1 LNHAASHNRAAF
13 ARPRDLL
20 RVAPLPL
27 VLALSFLCA
36 HAEEGTQLRGPIEAA
51 CESAEPCFRNALAP
65 DAAAVSADERLAR
78 KLERLKQVMER
89 HAGSLWAR
97 RAGLV
102 TGVLLIERQPAEALA
117 FLRAAQRDFPLL
129 EDYVRLWIGE
139 ALLKSGDVSN
149 AASFLD
155 IIPNVVPDTLLGSR
169 IAYRAGE
176 AWFRVGQ
183 CAYATEPL
191 TKAVAQDPQESG
203 AARAL
208 LMLAECQQQDSR
220 SPDSAVTL
228 RQIWTRYPKTP
239 EADEAEKQLS
249 QRNGQPWKPTPDE
262 RYARASALAAAA
274 MNEDAVED
282 FKTFLA
288 AAPGHPKR
296 EEAKLRLAMA
306 LARLKRYDQ
315 AKLVFHE
322 LASNGPSNEANEA
335 AVWLARSYLRTGEGD
350 RLVGLRQAYPKLT
363 LTPEQQAL
371 ILIVMGTW
379 FDDQNQFD
387 QAVAQYRQ
395 IVQLGD
401 RTEQRAEALW
411 RIGWIQYRTEQYGEA
426 ARTLQDLAAIREDP
440 ANNPQALYWAARAL
454 ERLHDA
460 KAAEVYQTLCRR
472 YAWTYY
478 CQLTRSRQDVPPP
491 ETAAA
496 APDSDPGEGSRL
508 GIEQDAHYRRAVELR
523 ALGLEQ
529 EAGRE
534 VTWLLDRYVRNRAA
548 LVELITR
555 LSEAGGYHQ
564 GLRLARLHFRDGLE
578 RGLEPVQ
585 PSLWN
590 VAYPTVYLPTIRALS
605 SDRFDP
611 YLAAAVIREESQY
624 DARAV
629 SRVGAIGLMQLMP
642 TTAQAV
648 AQRNGGAVSRND
660 LFDHETN
667 IRYGVRYLE
676 QLLGQ
681 FNGNLVHAVA
691 AYNAGPPIVTS
702 WIQKFGDKE
711 PDEFVESIPYQ
722 ETRQYVRRVLRSYRE
737 YRRLGGE
744 ACTVRSLDKA
754 C

>member
-1 LNHAASHNRAAF
+1 MRIAC
-13 ARPRDLL
+13 LL
-20 RVAPLPL
+20 LL
-27 VLALSFLCA
+27 LALSFVPVS
-36 HAEEGTQLRGPIEAA
+36 AEEGAPPSASSALS
-51 CESAEPCFRNALAP
+51 CETAEQCFRSALAP
-65 DAAAVSADERLAR
+65 DTAAVSAEERVAR
-78 KLERLKQVMER
+78 KLERLHQLMER
-89 HAGSLWAR
+89 HAGSVWAR
-97 RAGLV
+97 RANLL

-139 ALLKSGDVSN
+139 ALLKSGDVS
-149 AASFLD
+149 ASASFLD
-155 IIPNVVPDTLLGSR
+155 IIPNIVPDTLLGTR

-183 CAYATEPL
+183 CGYAMEPL
-191 TKAVAQDPQESG
+191 SRGVAQEPQDP
-203 AARAL
+203 AASRAL
-208 LMLAECQQQDSR
+208 LMLAECQAQDSR

-228 RQIWTRYPKTP
+228 RQIWMRYPQTP
-239 EADEAEKQLS
+239 EAGEAEKRLS
-249 QRNGQPWKPTPDE
+249 QRLDGQTWKPTADE
-262 RYARASALAAAA
+262 RYVRASAFAAAA
-274 MNEDAVED
+274 FNEEAVEEL
-282 FKTFLA
+282 KAFLA
-288 AAPGHPKR
+288 LASGHPKR

-315 AKLVFHE
+315 AKLIFHE
-322 LASNGPSNEANEA
+322 LASNGPSTEANEA
-335 AVWLARSYLRTGEGD
+335 AVWLARSYLRLGEGD
-350 RLVGLRQAYPKLT
+350 RLVSLRQAYPKLA
-363 LTPEQQAL
+363 LTPEQLAL

-379 FDDQNQFD
+379 FDDQNQSD
-387 QAVAQYRQ
+387 QAIAQYRQ

-411 RIGWIQYRTEQYGEA
+411 RIGWIQYRTGQYGET
-426 ARTLQDLAAIREDP
+426 ARTLQDLVAIKDDP
-440 ANNPQALYWAARAL
+440 ANNPQALYWTARAQ
-454 ERLHDA
+454 ERLQDA
-460 KAAEVYQTLCRR
+460 KAAEVYQTLCRK

-478 CQLTRSRQDVPPP
+478 CQLTRSRVDVPLPELANGTPDPEDGNGRSGIAQDV
-491 ETAAA
+491 
-496 APDSDPGEGSRL
+496 
-508 GIEQDAHYRRAVELR
+508 HYRRAVELR
-523 ALGLEQ
+523 TLGLEQ

-534 VTWLLDRYVRNRAA
+534 VAWLLDRYARNRAA

-555 LSEAGGYHQ
+555 VSEAGGYHQ

-585 PSLWN
+585 PSLWS

-605 SDRFDP
+605 SARLDP
-611 YLAAAVIREESQY
+611 YLAAAIIREESQY

-642 TTAQAV
+642 STAQAV
-648 AQRNGGAVSRND
+648 AQRHGGTVARDD
-660 LFDHETN
+660 LFDQETN

-691 AYNAGPPIVTS
+691 AYNAGPPVVTS

-744 ACTVRSLDKA
+744 TCAVRSLDKA

>member
-1 LNHAASHNRAAF
+1 MRIAW
-13 ARPRDLL
+13 LL
-20 RVAPLPL
+20 FI
-27 VLALSFLCA
+27 LALSSVPIS
-36 HAEEGTQLRGPIEAA
+36 AEEGAPPAA
-51 CESAEPCFRNALAP
+51 SSDPSCETAEQCFRSALAL
-65 DAAAVSADERLAR
+65 DATAVSADDRLAR
-78 KLERLKQVMER
+78 KLERLKQVTER

-97 RAGLV
+97 RAALV

-117 FLRAAQRDFPLL
+117 YLRAAQRDFPLL
-129 EDYVRLWIGE
+129 EDYVRLWIGD
-139 ALLKSGDVSN
+139 ALLKSGDVSA

-155 IIPNVVPDTLLGSR
+155 IIPNVVPDTLLGTR

-191 TKAVAQDPQESG
+191 ARSVTQDPQDSG

-208 LMLAECQQQDSR
+208 LMLAECQHQDSR

-228 RQIWTRYPKTP
+228 RQIWMRYPKTP
-239 EADEAEKQLS
+239 EADEAEKRLS
-249 QRNGQPWKPTPDE
+249 QRLNNGQPWKPTADE
-262 RYARASALAAAA
+262 RYVRASSLAAAA

-282 FKTFLA
+282 FKSFLA
-288 AAPGHPKR
+288 SAPGHAKR

-322 LASNGPSNEANEA
+322 LASGGPSTEANEA
-335 AVWLARSYLRTGEGD
+335 AVWLARSYLRMGDGD
-350 RLVGLRQAYPKLT
+350 RLVGLRQAYPKLA

-371 ILIVMGTW
+371 ILIVLGTW

-395 IVQLGD
+395 IAQLGD

-411 RIGWIQYRTEQYGEA
+411 RIGWIQYRTGQYSEA
-426 ARTLQDLAAIREDP
+426 VKTLQDLVAIREDP
-440 ANNPQALYWAARAL
+440 ANNPQALYWTARAL
-454 ERLHDA
+454 ERLQDL
-460 KAAEVYQTLCRR
+460 KAAEVYQMLCRK

-478 CQLTRSRQDVPPP
+478 CQLTRSRQEVPPP
-491 ETAAA
+491 DPATGT
-496 APDSDPGEGSRL
+496 PDSEPGETGGSS
-508 GIEQDAHYRRAVELR
+508 IAQDVHYRRAVELR

-555 LSEAGGYHQ
+555 VSEAGGYHQ

-585 PSLWN
+585 PSLWS
-590 VAYPTVYLPTIRALS
+590 VAYPTVYLPTIRAFGS
-605 SDRFDP
+605 NRFDP
-611 YLAAAVIREESQY
+611 YLAAAIIREESQY

-648 AQRNGGAVSRND
+648 AQRNGGTVGRD
-660 LFDHETN
+660 ELFDHETN

-676 QLLGQ
+676 QLIGQ

-691 AYNAGPPIVTS
+691 AYNAGPPVVTA

-711 PDEFVESIPYQ
+711 PDEFVELIPYQ

>member
-1 LNHAASHNRAAF
+1 MPHNRIAF
-13 ARPRDLL
+13 ARFRGLL
-20 RVAPLPL
+20 RAAPLLL

-36 HAEEGTQLRGPIEAA
+36 HAEEGTQMRGPVEAS
-51 CESAEPCFRNALAP
+51 CESAEQCFRNALAP
-65 DAAAVSADERLAR
+65 DATAASADERLAR
-78 KLERLKQVMER
+78 KLERLRQVTER

-97 RAGLV
+97 RANLV
-102 TGVLLIERQPAEALA
+102 TGVLLIERQPAEALQ

-183 CAYATEPL
+183 CAYAAEPL
-191 TKAVAQDPQESG
+191 LRAVAQDPQDPG

-208 LMLAECQQQDSR
+208 LMLAECQAQDSR
-220 SPDSAVTL
+220 SPDSTVTL

-249 QRNGQPWKPTPDE
+249 QRLNGGQPWKPTPDE

-282 FKTFLA
+282 LKAFLA
-288 AAPGHPKR
+288 SASGHPKR

-306 LARLKRYDQ
+306 LTRLKRYDQ
-315 AKLVFHE
+315 AKPLFHE
-322 LASNGPSNEANEA
+322 LASNGPSTEANEA
-335 AVWLARSYLRTGEGD
+335 AVWLARSYLRLGEGD
-350 RLVGLRQAYPKLT
+350 RLVNLRQAYPKLT

-371 ILIVMGTW
+371 ILIVQGTW

-395 IVQLGD
+395 IAQLGD

-411 RIGWIQYRTEQYGEA
+411 RIGWIHYRLGRYNEA
-426 ARTLQDLAAIREDP
+426 VQTLQDLVAIREDP
-440 ANNPQALYWAARAL
+440 ANNPQALYWTARAL
-454 ERLHDA
+454 ERLHDV
-460 KAAEVYQTLCRR
+460 KAADVYQALCRK

-478 CQLTRSRQDVPPP
+478 CQLTRSRQEMPPP
-491 ETAAA
+491 EMVNGA
-496 APDSDPGEGSRL
+496 SDVEPGESSGA
-508 GIEQDAHYRRAVELR
+508 GITQDAHYRRAVELR

-548 LVELITR
+548 LVELIMR

-585 PSLWN
+585 PSLWS

-611 YLAAAVIREESQY
+611 YLAAAIIREESQY

-642 TTAQAV
+642 STAQAV
-648 AQRNGGAVSRND
+648 AQRNGGAVSRDD

-691 AYNAGPPIVTS
+691 AYNAGPPIVAT

-711 PDEFVESIPYQ
+711 PDEFVELIPYQ

-744 ACTVRSLDKA
+744 ACAVRSLDKA

>member
-1 LNHAASHNRAAF
+1 MRVVS
-13 ARPRDLL
+13 LL
-20 RVAPLPL
+20 F
-27 VLALSFLCA
+27 VLALASVPVSA
-36 HAEEGTQLRGPIEAA
+36 GEGAQPPALIDIPCEAA
-51 CESAEPCFRNALAP
+51 EACFRNALAP

-78 KLERLKQVMER
+78 KLERLRRLTER

-97 RAGLV
+97 RANLV
-102 TGVLLIERQPAEALA
+102 MGMLLIERQPAEALT

-139 ALLKSGDVSN
+139 ALLKSGDVFES
-149 AASFLD
+149 ASFLD
-155 IIPNVVPDTLLGSR
+155 IIPNIVPDTLLGSR

-183 CAYATEPL
+183 CGYAMEL
-191 TKAVAQDPQESG
+191 LSRGVAQEPQDP
-203 AARAL
+203 AASRAL
-208 LMLAECQQQDSR
+208 LMLAECQHQDNR
-220 SPDSAVTL
+220 SPASDVTL
-228 RQIWTRYPKTP
+228 RQIWMRYPQTP
-239 EADEAEKQLS
+239 EAGEAEKRLS
-249 QRNGQPWKPTPDE
+249 QRLDGQTWKPTADE
-262 RYARASALAAAA
+262 RYVRASVFAAAA
-274 MNEDAVED
+274 FNEEAAEE
-282 FKTFLA
+282 FKAFLA
-288 AAPGHPKR
+288 SAPDHPKR
-296 EEAKLRLAMA
+296 EEAKLRLALA

-315 AKLVFHE
+315 AKLIFHE
-322 LASNGPSNEANEA
+322 LASNGPSTEANEA
-335 AVWLARSYLRTGEGD
+335 AVWLARSYLRLGEGD
-350 RLVGLRQAYPKLT
+350 RLVSLLQVYPKLA

-371 ILIVMGTW
+371 ILIVLGTW

-387 QAVAQYRQ
+387 QAIAQYRQ

-411 RIGWIQYRTEQYGEA
+411 RIGWIQYRTGQYSEA
-426 ARTLQDLAAIREDP
+426 ARTLQDLVAIREDP
-440 ANNPQALYWAARAL
+440 ANNPQALYWTARAL
-454 ERLHDA
+454 ERLQDA
-460 KAAEVYQTLCRR
+460 RAADLYQALCRK

-478 CQLTRSRQDVPPP
+478 CQLTRSRQEVPLPDP
-491 ETAAA
+491 AGAG
-496 APDSDPGEGSRL
+496 PDSEPVEDSGSS
-508 GIEQDAHYRRAVELR
+508 IAQDVHYRRAVELR
-523 ALGLEQ
+523 TLGLEQ

-534 VTWLLDRYVRNRAA
+534 VTWLLDHYVRNRAA

-585 PSLWN
+585 PSLWS

-605 SDRFDP
+605 SARLDP
-611 YLAAAVIREESQY
+611 YLAAAIIREESQY

-642 TTAQAV
+642 STAQAV
-648 AQRNGGAVSRND
+648 AQWHGGTVARDD

-667 IRYGVRYLE
+667 IRYGVRYLD

-744 ACTVRSLDKA
+744 ACAVRSLDKA

>member
-1 LNHAASHNRAAF
+1 M
-13 ARPRDLL
+13 
-20 RVAPLPL
+20 RVACLL
-27 VLALSFLCA
+27 FVLALPFVPVS
-36 HAEEGTQLRGPIEAA
+36 AEEGAPPPAPIDAS
-51 CESAEPCFRNALAP
+51 CESAEQCFRSALAP
-65 DAAAVSADERLAR
+65 DTAAVSAEERVAR
-78 KLERLKQVMER
+78 KLERLHQLMER
-89 HAGSLWAR
+89 HAGSVWAR
-97 RAGLV
+97 RANLL
-102 TGVLLIERQPAEALA
+102 TGVLLIERQPAEALL

-139 ALLKSGDVSN
+139 ALLKSDDVS
-149 AASFLD
+149 ASASLLD
-155 IIPNVVPDTLLGSR
+155 IIPNIVPDTLLGTR

-183 CAYATEPL
+183 CDYAMEPL
-191 TKAVAQDPQESG
+191 SRGVAQEPQDP
-203 AARAL
+203 AASRAL
-208 LMLAECQQQDSR
+208 LMLAECQHQDNR

-228 RQIWTRYPKTP
+228 RQIWMRYPQTP
-239 EADEAEKQLS
+239 EAGEAEKRLS
-249 QRNGQPWKPTPDE
+249 QRLNGQTWKPTADE
-262 RYARASALAAAA
+262 RYVRASAFAAAA
-274 MNEDAVED
+274 FNEEAVEEL
-282 FKTFLA
+282 KAFLA
-288 AAPGHPKR
+288 SASGHPKR

-315 AKLVFHE
+315 AKLIFHE
-322 LASNGPSNEANEA
+322 LASSGPSTEANEA
-335 AVWLARSYLRTGEGD
+335 AVWLARSYLRLGEGD
-350 RLVGLRQAYPKLT
+350 RLVSLRQAYPKLA
-363 LTPEQQAL
+363 LTPEQLAL
-371 ILIVMGTW
+371 ILIVLGTW

-387 QAVAQYRQ
+387 QAIAQYRQ

-411 RIGWIQYRTEQYGEA
+411 RIGWIQYRTGQYSET
-426 ARTLQDLAAIREDP
+426 ARTLQDLVAIRDDP
-440 ANNPQALYWAARAL
+440 ANNPQALYWTARAQ
-454 ERLHDA
+454 ERLQDA
-460 KAAEVYQTLCRR
+460 KAAEVYQALCRK

-478 CQLTRSRQDVPPP
+478 CQLTRSRVDVPLPELANGTPDPEDGNDRSGIAQDV
-491 ETAAA
+491 
-496 APDSDPGEGSRL
+496 
-508 GIEQDAHYRRAVELR
+508 HYRRAVELR
-523 ALGLEQ
+523 TLGLEQ

-534 VTWLLDRYVRNRAA
+534 VAWLLDRYARNRAA
-548 LVELITR
+548 LIELITR
-555 LSEAGGYHQ
+555 VSEAGGYHQ

-585 PSLWN
+585 PSLWS

-605 SDRFDP
+605 SARLDP
-611 YLAAAVIREESQY
+611 YLAAAIIREESQY

-642 TTAQAV
+642 STAQAV
-648 AQRNGGAVSRND
+648 AQRHGGTVARDD
-660 LFDHETN
+660 LFDQETN

-691 AYNAGPPIVTS
+691 AYNAGPPTVTS

-744 ACTVRSLDKA
+744 ACAVRSLDKV

>member
-1 LNHAASHNRAAF
+1 MRIAC
-13 ARPRDLL
+13 LL
-20 RVAPLPL
+20 FM
-27 VLALSFLCA
+27 LALSFVPVS
-36 HAEEGTQLRGPIEAA
+36 AEEGTPPPAPIDAS
-51 CESAEPCFRNALAP
+51 CETAEQCFRNALAP
-65 DAAAVSADERLAR
+65 DATAVSADERLAR
-78 KLERLKQVMER
+78 KLERLRRLTER

-97 RAGLV
+97 RANLV
-102 TGVLLIERQPAEALA
+102 MGVLLIERQPAEALL

-139 ALLKSGDVSN
+139 ALLKSGDVF
-149 AASFLD
+149 ASASLLD
-155 IIPNVVPDTLLGSR
+155 IIPNIVPDTLLGSR

-183 CAYATEPL
+183 CGYAMEPL
-191 TKAVAQDPQESG
+191 SRG
-203 AARAL
+203 AAQEPQDAGASRAL
-208 LMLAECQQQDSR
+208 LMLAECQAQDNR
-220 SPDSAVTL
+220 SPDSSVTL
-228 RQIWTRYPKTP
+228 RQIWMRYPQTL
-239 EADEAEKQLS
+239 EAGEAEKRLS
-249 QRNGQPWKPTPDE
+249 QRLNGQTWKPTADE
-262 RYARASALAAAA
+262 RYVRASAFAAAA
-274 MNEDAVED
+274 FNEEAVEEL
-282 FKTFLA
+282 KAFLSSA
-288 AAPGHPKR
+288 SGHPKR

-315 AKLVFHE
+315 AKLIFHE
-322 LASNGPSNEANEA
+322 LASSGPSTEANEA
-335 AVWLARSYLRTGEGD
+335 AVWLARSYLRLGEGD
-350 RLVGLRQAYPKLT
+350 RLVSLRQVYPKLT

-371 ILIVMGTW
+371 ILIVQGTW
-379 FDDQNQFD
+379 FDDQNQSD
-387 QAVAQYRQ
+387 QAIAQYRQ
-395 IVQLGD
+395 IVQFGD

-411 RIGWIQYRTEQYGEA
+411 RIGWIQYRTGQYSET
-426 ARTLQDLAAIREDP
+426 ARTLQDLVAIREDP
-440 ANNPQALYWAARAL
+440 ANNPQALYWTARAQ
-454 ERLHDA
+454 ERLQDA
-460 KAAEVYQTLCRR
+460 KAAEGYQALCRK

-478 CQLTRSRQDVPPP
+478 CQLTRTRVDVPLPDP
-491 ETAAA
+491 AGG
-496 APDSDPGEGSRL
+496 APDSESGEDSRS
-508 GIEQDAHYRRAVELR
+508 GIAQDVHYRRAVELR
-523 ALGLEQ
+523 TLGLEQ

-534 VTWLLDRYVRNRAA
+534 VAWLLDRYARNRAA

-555 LSEAGGYHQ
+555 VSEAGGYHQ

-585 PSLWN
+585 PSLWS

-605 SDRFDP
+605 SARLDP
-611 YLAAAVIREESQY
+611 YLAAAIIREESQY

-642 TTAQAV
+642 STAQAV
-648 AQRNGGAVSRND
+648 AQRNGSTVARDD
-660 LFDHETN
+660 LFDQETN

-691 AYNAGPPIVTS
+691 AYNAGPPVVTG
-702 WIQKFGDKE
+702 WIQKFGDRE

-744 ACTVRSLDKA
+744 ACVVRSLDKA

>member
-1 LNHAASHNRAAF
+1 MRVLC
-13 ARPRDLL
+13 LL
-20 RVAPLPL
+20 LL
-27 VLALSFLCA
+27 SALSSVPVS
-36 HAEEGTQLRGPIEAA
+36 AEETAIPSAHIDPS
-51 CESAEPCFRNALAP
+51 CETAERCFRSALAP
-65 DAAAVSADERLAR
+65 DAEALSADERTAR
-78 KLERLKQVMER
+78 KLERLKRVTER

-97 RAGLV
+97 RATL
-102 TGVLLIERQPAEALA
+102 TMGVLLIERQPAEALSH
-117 FLRAAQRDFPLL
+117 LRAAKPDFTLL
-129 EDYVRLWIGE
+129 DDYVRLWIGE
-139 ALLKSGDVSN
+139 ALLRSGDVSS
-149 AASFLD
+149 AASYLE

-169 IAYRAGE
+169 IAYRSGE

-183 CAYATEPL
+183 CGYAMEPL
-191 TKAVAQDPQESG
+191 TKAVTQDPQDPG

-208 LMLAECQQQDSR
+208 LMLAECQAQGNR
-220 SPDSAVTL
+220 SPDSSVTL
-228 RQIWTRYPKTP
+228 RQIWVRYPKTP

-249 QRNGQPWKPTPDE
+249 RLNEGEPWKPTADE

-274 MNEDAVED
+274 MNEDAAED
-282 FKTFLA
+282 FKAFLTS
-288 AAPGHPKR
+288 APGHPKR
-296 EEAKLRLAMA
+296 EEVRLRLAIA
-306 LARLKRYDQ
+306 LVRLKRYDQ
-315 AKLVFHE
+315 AKLIFQE
-322 LASNGPSNEANEA
+322 LASNGPSTEANEA
-335 AVWLARSYLRTGEGD
+335 AVWLARSYLRLSEGD

-363 LTPEQQAL
+363 LTSEQQAL
-371 ILIVMGTW
+371 ILIMQGTW
-379 FDDQNQFD
+379 FDDQNQPE

-395 IVQLGD
+395 ITQFGD

-411 RIGWIQYRTEQYGEA
+411 RIGWIQYRTGQYREA
-426 ARTLQDLAAIREDP
+426 VQTLQELVAIKEDP
-440 ANNPQALYWAARAL
+440 ANNPQALYWTARSL
-454 ERLHDA
+454 ERLQDSTTADA
-460 KAAEVYQTLCRR
+460 YQSLCRK

-478 CQLTRSRQDVPPP
+478 CQLTRSRVDVPPP
-491 ETAAA
+491 DPANGT
-496 APDSDPGEGSRL
+496 PDSEPGEAGGS
-508 GIEQDAHYRRAVELR
+508 GIEQDVHYRRAVELR

-605 SDRFDP
+605 SARFDP
-611 YLAAAVIREESQY
+611 YLAAAIIREESQY

-648 AQRNGGAVSRND
+648 AQRNGGTVGRDD

-711 PDEFVESIPYQ
+711 PDEFVEMIPYQ

-744 ACTVRSLDKA
+744 ACAVRSLDKT

>member
-1 LNHAASHNRAAF
+1 MRIAC
-13 ARPRDLL
+13 LL
-20 RVAPLPL
+20 F
-27 VLALSFLCA
+27 VLALSFVPVS
-36 HAEEGTQLRGPIEAA
+36 AEEGAPPPAPIDAS
-51 CESAEPCFRNALAP
+51 CETAEQCFRNALAP

-78 KLERLKQVMER
+78 KLERLKQVTER

-97 RAGLV
+97 RANLV
-102 TGVLLIERQPAEALA
+102 TGVLLIERQPAESLA

-139 ALLKSGDVSN
+139 ALLKSGDVFA

-155 IIPNVVPDTLLGSR
+155 IIPNIVPDTLLGSR

-183 CAYATEPL
+183 CGYAMEPL
-191 TKAVAQDPQESG
+191 TKAVTQDPQNPG

-208 LMLAECQQQDSR
+208 LMLAECQHQDSQ
-220 SPDSAVTL
+220 SPDSTVTL
-228 RQIWTRYPKTP
+228 RQIWMRYPKTP
-239 EADEAEKQLS
+239 EADAAETQLS
-249 QRNGQPWKPTPDE
+249 QRLNNGQSWKPTPDE
-262 RYARASALAAAA
+262 RYVRASVLAAAA

-282 FKTFLA
+282 FKVFLA
-288 AAPGHPKR
+288 SAPGHSKR
-296 EEAKLRLAMA
+296 EEARLRLAMA

-322 LASNGPSNEANEA
+322 LASNGPSSEANEA
-335 AVWLARSYLRTGEGD
+335 AVWLARSYLRLGEGD
-350 RLVGLRQAYPKLT
+350 RLVSLRQTYPKLT

-371 ILIVMGTW
+371 ILIVLGTW

-387 QAVAQYRQ
+387 QAVAQYRR
-395 IVQLGD
+395 IAQLGD

-411 RIGWIQYRTEQYGEA
+411 RIGWIQYRTGQYSEA
-426 ARTLQDLAAIREDP
+426 ARTLQDLVAIREDP
-440 ANNPQALYWAARAL
+440 ANNPQALYWTARAL

-460 KAAEVYQTLCRR
+460 KASDVYQALCRK

-478 CQLTRSRQDVPPP
+478 CQLTRSRQEVPPP
-491 ETAAA
+491 DGASG
-496 APDSDPGEGSRL
+496 APDSETGESNRL

-564 GLRLARLHFRDGLE
+564 GLRLARLYFRDGLE

-585 PSLWN
+585 PSLWS

-642 TTAQAV
+642 TTAQAM
-648 AQRNGGAVSRND
+648 AQRNGGTVGRDD

-744 ACTVRSLDKA
+744 TCAVRSLDKA

>member
-1 LNHAASHNRAAF
+1 MR
-13 ARPRDLL
+13 
-20 RVAPLPL
+20 
-27 VLALSFLCA
+27 LALLLFILLLSPA
-36 HAEEGTQLRGPIEAA
+36 PVSAEEAVKPSASTPASDPS
-51 CESAEPCFRNALAP
+51 CETPEQCFRSALAP
-65 DAAAVSADERLAR
+65 DAEALSADERLAR
-78 KLERLKQVMER
+78 KLERLKRVTER
-89 HAGSLWAR
+89 HAGSHWAR
-97 RAGLV
+97 RATLV
-102 TGVLLIERQPAEALA
+102 TGVLLVERQPAEALVH
-117 FLRAAQRDFPLL
+117 LRAAQPYFPLL
-129 EDYVRLWIGE
+129 DDYLRLWIGE
-139 ALLKSGDVSN
+139 ALLKSGDIAN

-155 IIPNVVPDTLLGSR
+155 ITTTVVPDTLLGSR

-191 TKAVAQDPQESG
+191 MKAVAQDPQDPG

-208 LMLAECQQQDSR
+208 LMLAECQAQGSR
-220 SPDSAVTL
+220 SPDSSVTL

-249 QRNGQPWKPTPDE
+249 RLNDGQPWKPAADE
-262 RYARASALAAAA
+262 RYARASALAASA

-282 FKTFLA
+282 FKAFLA
-288 AAPGHPKR
+288 MAPNHPKR
-296 EEAKLRLAMA
+296 EEARLRLAIA
-306 LARLKRYDQ
+306 LVRLKRYDQ
-315 AKLVFHE
+315 AKLIFHE
-322 LASNGPSNEANEA
+322 LASNGPSSEANEA
-335 AVWLARSYLRTGEGD
+335 VVWLARSYLRLGEGD
-350 RLVGLRQAYPKLT
+350 RLTGLRQAYPKVT

-371 ILIVMGTW
+371 ILIVQGTW
-379 FDDQNQFD
+379 HDDQNQFD
-387 QAVAQYRQ
+387 QAIALYRR
-395 IVQLGD
+395 IAELGD

-411 RIGWIQYRTEQYGEA
+411 RIGWIQYRTGQYREA
-426 ARTLQDLAAIREDP
+426 VQTLQDLVAIREDP
-440 ANNPQALYWAARAL
+440 ANNPQALYWTARAL
-454 ERLHDA
+454 ERLQDA
-460 KAAEVYQTLCRR
+460 RAAEVYQSLCRK

-478 CQLTRSRQDVPPP
+478 CQLTRSRLEVPPP
-491 ETAAA
+491 DSVNG
-496 APDSDPGEGSRL
+496 APDSEPGEAGGS
-508 GIEQDAHYRRAVELR
+508 GIEQDVHYRRAVELR
-523 ALGLEQ
+523 TLGLEQ

-534 VTWLLDRYVRNRAA
+534 VAWLLDRYLRNRAA

-585 PSLWN
+585 PALWN
-590 VAYPTVYLPTIRALS
+590 VAYPTVYLPTIRAFGGA
-605 SDRFDP
+605 RFDP
-611 YLAAAVIREESQY
+611 YLAAAIIREESQY

-642 TTAQAV
+642 ATAQAV
-648 AQRNGGAVSRND
+648 AQRNGAAVSRDD

-681 FNGNLVHAVA
+681 FNGNLVHAIA
-691 AYNAGPPIVTS
+691 AYNAGPPIVTT
-702 WIQKFGDKE
+702 WIQKFGDRE
-711 PDEFVESIPYQ
+711 PDEFVEMIPYQ

-744 ACTVRSLDKA
+744 ACAVRSLDKV

>member
-1 LNHAASHNRAAF
+1 MRIAW
-13 ARPRDLL
+13 LL
-20 RVAPLPL
+20 FM
-27 VLALSFLCA
+27 LALSSVPVS
-36 HAEEGTQLRGPIEAA
+36 AEEGTPPPASLDPS
-51 CESAEPCFRNALAP
+51 CETAESCFRNALAP
-65 DAAAVSADERLAR
+65 NATAVSADERLAR
-78 KLERLKQVMER
+78 KLERLKQVTER

-97 RAGLV
+97 RATLV
-102 TGVLLIERQPAEALA
+102 MGVLLIERQPAEALA
-117 FLRAAQRDFPLL
+117 YLRAAQPEFPLL
-129 EDYVRLWIGE
+129 EDYVRLWIGD
-139 ALLKSGDVSN
+139 ALLKSGDVSA

-191 TKAVAQDPQESG
+191 TRAVAQEPQDAG
-203 AARAL
+203 ASRAL
-208 LMLAECQQQDSR
+208 LMLAECQAQDNR
-220 SPDSAVTL
+220 SPDSTVTL
-228 RQIWTRYPKTP
+228 RQIWMRYPQTP
-239 EADEAEKQLS
+239 EADEAEKRLS
-249 QRNGQPWKPTPDE
+249 QRLNGQTWKPTADE
-262 RYARASALAAAA
+262 RYVRASAFAAAA
-274 MNEDAVED
+274 MNEEAVED
-282 FKTFLA
+282 FKVFLA
-288 AAPGHPKR
+288 SAPGHSKR
-296 EEAKLRLAMA
+296 EEARLRLAIA
-306 LARLKRYDQ
+306 LVRLKRYDQ

-322 LASNGPSNEANEA
+322 LASSGPSNEANEA
-335 AVWLARSYLRTGEGD
+335 AVWLARSYLRLGEGD
-350 RLVGLRQAYPKLT
+350 RLVSLRQAYPKLA

-371 ILIVMGTW
+371 ILIVLGTW

-395 IVQLGD
+395 IAQLGD

-411 RIGWIQYRTEQYGEA
+411 RIGWIQYRAGQYSEA
-426 ARTLQDLAAIREDP
+426 ARTLQDLVAIREDP
-440 ANNPQALYWAARAL
+440 ANNPQALYWTARAL
-454 ERLHDA
+454 ERLQDS
-460 KAAEVYQTLCRR
+460 KAAEVYQALCRK

-478 CQLTRSRQDVPPP
+478 CQLTRSRQEVPPP
-491 ETAAA
+491 ELATGAL
-496 APDSDPGEGSRL
+496 DSEPGEAGGSS
-508 GIEQDAHYRRAVELR
+508 IAQDVHYRRAVELR

-529 EAGRE
+529 EAGHE

-585 PSLWN
+585 PSLWS

-611 YLAAAVIREESQY
+611 YLAAAIIREESQY

-642 TTAQAV
+642 ATAQAV

-744 ACTVRSLDKA
+744 ACAVRSLDKA

>member
-1 LNHAASHNRAAF
+1 MR
-13 ARPRDLL
+13 
-20 RVAPLPL
+20 
-27 VLALSFLCA
+27 LALLLLLLLPAPTMVS
-36 HAEEGTQLRGPIEAA
+36 AEEAVKPSA
-51 CESAEPCFRNALAP
+51 SAEPACETPEQCFRSALAP
-65 DAAAVSADERLAR
+65 DAEALSSDERLAR
-78 KLERLKQVMER
+78 KLERLKRVTER
-89 HAGSLWAR
+89 QAGSHWAR
-97 RAGLV
+97 RATLV
-102 TGVLLIERQPAEALA
+102 TGVLLIERQPAEALIH
-117 FLRAAQRDFPLL
+117 LRASQPYFPLL
-129 EDYVRLWIGE
+129 DDYLRLWIGE
-139 ALLKSGDVSN
+139 ALLKSGDISA

-155 IIPNVVPDTLLGSR
+155 ITTTIVPDTLLGSR

-191 TKAVAQDPQESG
+191 TKAVAQDPQDPG

-208 LMLAECQQQDSR
+208 LMLAECQAQGNR
-220 SPDSAVTL
+220 SPDNSVTL
-228 RQIWTRYPKTP
+228 RQIWMRYPKTP

-249 QRNGQPWKPTPDE
+249 RLNDGQPWKPAADE
-262 RYARASALAAAA
+262 RYVRASVLAAAA
-274 MNEDAVED
+274 MNEDAAED
-282 FKTFLA
+282 FKAFLA
-288 AAPGHPKR
+288 MAPNHPKR
-296 EEAKLRLAMA
+296 DEARLRLAIA
-306 LARLKRYDQ
+306 LVRLKRYDQ
-315 AKLVFHE
+315 AKLIFHE
-322 LASNGPSNEANEA
+322 LATGGPSTEANEA
-335 AVWLARSYLRTGEGD
+335 AVWLARSYLRLGEGD
-350 RLVGLRQAYPKLT
+350 RLTGLRQAYPKVT

-371 ILIVMGTW
+371 ILIVQGTW

-387 QAVAQYRQ
+387 QAIAQYRQ

-411 RIGWIQYRTEQYGEA
+411 RIGWIQYRTGQYREA
-426 ARTLQDLAAIREDP
+426 VQTLQDLVAGKEDP
-440 ANNPQALYWAARAL
+440 ANNPQALYWTARAL
-454 ERLHDA
+454 ERLQDA
-460 KAAEVYQTLCRR
+460 KATEVYQSLCRK

-478 CQLTRSRQDVPPP
+478 CQLTRSRQEMPPP
-491 ETAAA
+491 DVVNG
-496 APDSDPGEGSRL
+496 APDSEAGEAGGS
-508 GIEQDAHYRRAVELR
+508 GIEQDVHYRRAVELR
-523 ALGLEQ
+523 TLGLEQ

-590 VAYPTVYLPTIRALS
+590 VAYPTVYLPTIRAFGS
-605 SDRFDP
+605 ARFDP
-611 YLAAAVIREESQY
+611 YLAAAIIREESQY

-648 AQRNGGAVSRND
+648 AQRNGAAVTRDD

-691 AYNAGPPIVTS
+691 AYNAGPPIVMT
-702 WIQKFGDKE
+702 WIQKFGDKD
-711 PDEFVESIPYQ
+711 PDEFVEMIPYQ

-744 ACTVRSLDKA
+744 ACAVRSLDKT

>member
-1 LNHAASHNRAAF
+1 MRIAS
-13 ARPRDLL
+13 LL
-20 RVAPLPL
+20 FIV
-27 VLALSFLCA
+27 ALSSVPIS
-36 HAEEGTQLRGPIEAA
+36 AEEGAPPPASSDPS
-51 CESAEPCFRNALAP
+51 CETAEQCFRSALAP
-65 DAAAVSADERLAR
+65 DATAASADERLAR
-78 KLERLKQVMER
+78 KLERLKRVTEH

-97 RAGLV
+97 RAALV

-117 FLRAAQRDFPLL
+117 YLRAAQRDFPLL
-129 EDYVRLWIGE
+129 EDYVRLWIGD
-139 ALLKSGDVSN
+139 ALLKSGDVSA

-155 IIPNVVPDTLLGSR
+155 IIPNVVPDTLLGTR

-191 TKAVAQDPQESG
+191 ARSVTQDPQDSG

-208 LMLAECQQQDSR
+208 LMLAECQHQDSR

-228 RQIWTRYPKTP
+228 RQIWMRYPKTP
-239 EADEAEKQLS
+239 EADEAEKRLS
-249 QRNGQPWKPTPDE
+249 QRLNNGQPWKPTADE
-262 RYARASALAAAA
+262 RYVRASSLAAAA

-282 FKTFLA
+282 FKSFLA
-288 AAPGHPKR
+288 SAPGHAKR

-322 LASNGPSNEANEA
+322 LASGGPSTEANEA
-335 AVWLARSYLRTGEGD
+335 AVWLARSYLRMGDGD
-350 RLVGLRQAYPKLT
+350 RLVGLRQAYPKLA

-371 ILIVMGTW
+371 ILIVLGTW

-395 IVQLGD
+395 IAQLGD

-411 RIGWIQYRTEQYGEA
+411 RIGWIQYRTGQYSEA
-426 ARTLQDLAAIREDP
+426 VKTLQDLVAIREDP
-440 ANNPQALYWAARAL
+440 ANNPQALYWTARAL
-454 ERLHDA
+454 ERLQDL
-460 KAAEVYQTLCRR
+460 KAAEVYQMLCRK

-478 CQLTRSRQDVPPP
+478 CQLTRSRQEVPPP
-491 ETAAA
+491 DPATGT
-496 APDSDPGEGSRL
+496 PDFEPGEAGGS
-508 GIEQDAHYRRAVELR
+508 IIAQDVHYRRAVELR

-555 LSEAGGYHQ
+555 VSEAGGYHQ

-585 PSLWN
+585 PSLWS
-590 VAYPTVYLPTIRALS
+590 VAYPTVYLPTIRAFGS
-605 SDRFDP
+605 NRFDP
-611 YLAAAVIREESQY
+611 YLAAAIIREESQY

-648 AQRNGGAVSRND
+648 AQRNGGTVGRD
-660 LFDHETN
+660 ELFDHETN

-676 QLLGQ
+676 QLIGQ

-691 AYNAGPPIVTS
+691 AYNAGPPVVTA

-711 PDEFVESIPYQ
+711 PDEFVELIPYQ

>member
-1 LNHAASHNRAAF
+1 MRIAG
-13 ARPRDLL
+13 LL
-20 RVAPLPL
+20 F
-27 VLALSFLCA
+27 VLALSFVPA
-36 HAEEGTQLRGPIEAA
+36 SAEEAGTLPPAPIDAS
-51 CESAEPCFRNALAP
+51 CEMAESCFRYALAP
-65 DAAAVSADERLAR
+65 DATAVSADERVAR
-78 KLERLKQVMER
+78 KLERLHQLMER
-89 HAGSLWAR
+89 HAGSVWAR
-97 RAGLV
+97 RANLL

-139 ALLKSGDVSN
+139 ALLKSGDVF
-149 AASFLD
+149 ASASLLD

-183 CAYATEPL
+183 CGYAMEPL
-191 TKAVAQDPQESG
+191 SRGVAQEPQD
-203 AARAL
+203 AAASRAL
-208 LMLAECQQQDSR
+208 LMLAECQHQDSR

-228 RQIWTRYPKTP
+228 RQIWTRYPQTP
-239 EADEAEKQLS
+239 EADEAEKKLS
-249 QRNGQPWKPTPDE
+249 QRLDGQPWKPTPDE
-262 RYARASALAAAA
+262 RYARASALASVAL
-274 MNEDAVED
+274 NDEAVGEL
-282 FKTFLA
+282 KAFLSS
-288 AAPGHPKR
+288 APGHPKR
-296 EEAKLRLAMA
+296 DEAKFKLGLAQ
-306 LARLKRYDQ
+306 ARLKRYDQ
-315 AKLVFHE
+315 AKMVFQE
-322 LASNGPSNEANEA
+322 LASNGPSSEANEA
-335 AVWLARSYLRTGEGD
+335 AVWLARSYLRLGEGD
-350 RLVGLRQAYPKLT
+350 RLVNLRQAYPKLA
-363 LTPEQQAL
+363 LTPEQQAA
-371 ILIVMGTW
+371 ILLVLGTW
-379 FDDQNQFD
+379 YDDQNQLD
-387 QAVAQYRQ
+387 QAIAQYRH
-395 IVQLGD
+395 IVQFGD
-401 RTEQRAEALW
+401 QTEQRAEALW
-411 RIGWIQYRTEQYGEA
+411 RIGWIHYRTGSYQDSVN
-426 ARTLQDLAAIREDP
+426 TLQELVAIKEDP
-440 ANNPQALYWAARAL
+440 ANNPQALYWTARAQ
-454 ERLHDA
+454 ERLQDA
-460 KAAEVYQTLCRR
+460 KAAEVYQALCRK

-478 CQLTRSRQDVPPP
+478 CQLTRTRQDVPPP
-491 ETAAA
+491 DLTNGT
-496 APDSDPGEGSRL
+496 PDPDGGNGRT
-508 GIEQDAHYRRAVELR
+508 GIAQDVHYRRAVELR
-523 ALGLEQ
+523 TLGLEQ

-534 VTWLLDRYVRNRAA
+534 VAWLLDRYVRNRAA

-585 PSLWN
+585 PSLWS

-605 SDRFDP
+605 SARLDP
-611 YLAAAVIREESQY
+611 YLAAAIIREESQY

-642 TTAQAV
+642 STAQAV
-648 AQRNGGAVSRND
+648 AQRNGGTVTRDD
-660 LFDHETN
+660 LFDQETN

-744 ACTVRSLDKA
+744 ACAVRSLDKA

>member
-1 LNHAASHNRAAF
+1 MRIAS
-13 ARPRDLL
+13 LL
-20 RVAPLPL
+20 FM
-27 VLALSFLCA
+27 LALSSVPVS
-36 HAEEGTQLRGPIEAA
+36 AEEGTPPPAPIDTS
-51 CESAEPCFRNALAP
+51 CETAEQCFRNALAP

-78 KLERLKQVMER
+78 KLERLKRVTER

-97 RAGLV
+97 RATLV
-102 TGVLLIERQPAEALA
+102 MGVLLIERQPAEALA
-117 FLRAAQRDFPLL
+117 YLRAAQRDFPVL
-129 EDYVRLWIGE
+129 EDYVRLWIGD
-139 ALLKSGDVSN
+139 ALLKSGDVST

-155 IIPNVVPDTLLGSR
+155 IIPNVVPDTLLGTR

-191 TKAVAQDPQESG
+191 TRSVAQDPQDSG

-208 LMLAECQQQDSR
+208 LMLAECQHQDSR
-220 SPDSAVTL
+220 SPDSTVTL
-228 RQIWTRYPKTP
+228 RQIWMRYPKTP
-239 EADEAEKQLS
+239 EADEAEKRLNNVQS
-249 QRNGQPWKPTPDE
+249 WKPTADE

-274 MNEDAVED
+274 MNEEAVED
-282 FKTFLA
+282 LKAFLA
-288 AAPGHPKR
+288 SAPGHSKR
-296 EEAKLRLAMA
+296 EEATLRLAMA
-306 LARLKRYDQ
+306 LTRLRRYDQ

-322 LASNGPSNEANEA
+322 LASSGPSNEANEA
-335 AVWLARSYLRTGEGD
+335 AVWLARSYLRLGEGD
-350 RLVGLRQAYPKLT
+350 RLVSLRQAYPKLT

-371 ILIVMGTW
+371 ILIVLGTW

-395 IVQLGD
+395 IAQLGD

-411 RIGWIQYRTEQYGEA
+411 RIGWIQYRTGQYREA
-426 ARTLQDLAAIREDP
+426 VKTLQDLVAVREDP
-440 ANNPQALYWAARAL
+440 ANNPQALYWTARAL
-454 ERLHDA
+454 ERLQDS
-460 KAAEVYQTLCRR
+460 KAAEVYQTLCRK

-478 CQLTRSRQDVPPP
+478 CQLTRSRQEVPPP
-491 ETAAA
+491 DPASGMPGSE
-496 APDSDPGEGSRL
+496 PGEAGGSS
-508 GIEQDAHYRRAVELR
+508 IAQDVHYRRAVELR

-585 PSLWN
+585 PSLWS
-590 VAYPTVYLPTIRALS
+590 VAYPTVYLPTIRAFG

-648 AQRNGGAVSRND
+648 AQRNGGTVGREE

-676 QLLGQ
+676 QLIGQ

-691 AYNAGPPIVTS
+691 AYNAGPPIVTT

-711 PDEFVESIPYQ
+711 PDEFVELIPYQ

-744 ACTVRSLDKA
+744 ACAVRSLDKA